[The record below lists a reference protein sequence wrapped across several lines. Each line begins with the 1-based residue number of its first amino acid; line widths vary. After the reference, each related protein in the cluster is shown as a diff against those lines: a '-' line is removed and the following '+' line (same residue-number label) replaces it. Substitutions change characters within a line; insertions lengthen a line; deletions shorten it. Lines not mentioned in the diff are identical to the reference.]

1 MSDAISRARS
11 GFVRT
16 ARGMPVA
23 RDADPAWTFP
33 WFWDSVQVPFASDVH
48 DRLVTT
54 SETRSVGAD
63 VTRAHHP
70 ADSTAADRLWGA
82 LYQAR
87 ASRTMRA
94 MVDLEDA
101 VFRFYLPMTRTLALT
116 VVGESADRALAER
129 AAELGLAHAILAW
142 RQRTSGGFR
151 RFARSNMLRQLAGR

>member
-1 MSDAISRARS
+1 
-11 GFVRT
+11 
-16 ARGMPVA
+16 
-23 RDADPAWTFP
+23 
-33 WFWDSVQVPFASDVH
+33 
-48 DRLVTT
+48 
-54 SETRSVGAD
+54 
-63 VTRAHHP
+63 
-70 ADSTAADRLWGA
+70 
-82 LYQAR
+82 
-87 ASRTMRA
+87 MRA